1 MKILQ
6 IRYVFALFCIL
17 LINIG
22 VANAQEKPASEK
34 VAAIDTLM
42 QTLVKRGQFNGAVLA
57 EDNGKVIYSKGFGY
71 ADFEKKTPVDAD
83 SVFEIAS
90 ISKTFTSMAVMI
102 LVEQGKIKYDD
113 DIKKYFPGLPYK
125 GITIRH
131 LLTHTSG
138 LPEYMDLF
146 YAKNNGWDKTIK
158 TNADLIAL
166 LKSDKPPVQF
176 GPGERWLYNN
186 TGFCL
191 LASIVEKV
199 SGKPFAEFLR
209 VNIFKPLGMK
219 NTRIHT
225 RLSKE
230 PILHLAAGY
239 LRPSLLA
246 DDFVLP
252 EKLDNTAFVITLGG
266 IVGDGSVHSTVGDL
280 LKWGKSFSTEK
291 LIKNKTIEEAFT
303 PVTLKDGSAARTYE
317 NSRGLESGYGF
328 GWFVRKGA
336 NDSRTVWHTGGW
348 PGYVTF
354 YSLNPA
360 RRQTVV
366 VLSNA
371 DSTAVP
377 RAGQAIE
384 KILNG
389 QTFEMPRLSIAR
401 ALAATV
407 NSEGAEKAAKLYREL
422 KQNKPAEYIFS
433 QGELN
438 RLGYELLERQ
448 KFADAIAIFTLN
460 VEEYPQAGDP
470 YDSLGEAHMK
480 NGERELAIKNYE
492 RSLELDPKN
501 QNAVNMLKK
510 LKEQKTDY

>member
-1 MKILQ
+1 MKIFQ
-6 IRYVFALFCIL
+6 KKIFFL
-17 LINIG
+17 LLCMLLLDTGI
-22 VANAQEKPASEK
+22 ASAQEKP
-34 VAAIDTLM
+34 AAIDTLM
-42 QTLVKRGQFNGAVLA
+42 QTLVKREQFNGVVLA

-71 ADFEKKTPVDAD
+71 ANFEKKTPVDTET
-83 SVFEIAS
+83 VFEIAS
-90 ISKTFTSMAVMI
+90 ISKTFTSMAVMM
-102 LVEQGKIKYDD
+102 LAERGKIKYDD
-113 DIKKYFPGLPYK
+113 DIKKYFPGLPYE
-125 GITIRH
+125 GVTIRH

-138 LPEYMDLF
+138 LPEYINLF
-146 YAKNNGWDKTIK
+146 YEKDHGWNRNSIK
-158 TNADLIAL
+158 TNADIIAL
-166 LKSDKPPVQF
+166 LENDKPAVQF
-176 GPGERWLYNN
+176 KPGERFEYSN

-191 LASIVEKV
+191 LASVVEKV

-225 RLSKE
+225 RLSRE
-230 PILHLAAGY
+230 PISNLAAGY

-246 DDFVLP
+246 GDYILP
-252 EKLDNTAFVITLGG
+252 EKLDEAAFVITLGG

-303 PVTLKDGSAARTYE
+303 PVILKDGSAGKMYE

-328 GWFVRKGA
+328 GWLVRKGA
-336 NDSRTVWHTGGW
+336 DDSRIVWHPGGW

-354 YSLNPA
+354 YSLNLA

-371 DSTAVP
+371 DSTAAP
-377 RAGQAIE
+377 RVGQAIE

-389 QTFEMPRLSIAR
+389 QTYEMPRLSIAR

-407 NSEGAEKAAKLYREL
+407 NSGGVSKAAKLYREL
-422 KQNKPAEYIFS
+422 KQDKPAEYIFS
-433 QGELN
+433 PGELN

-448 KFADAIAIFTLN
+448 KFADAIVIFRLN

-470 YDSLGEAHMK
+470 YDSLGEAYMK

-501 QNAVNMLKK
+501 QNAVDMLKK
-510 LKEQKTDY
+510 LKQQ

>member
-6 IRYVFALFCIL
+6 ARRAFTLFCIL
-17 LINIG
+17 CINIG
-22 VANAQEKPASEK
+22 VANGQEKS
-34 VAAIDTLM
+34 VAIDTLM
-42 QTLVKRGQFNGAVLA
+42 QTLVKRGQFNGVVLA

-71 ADFEKKTPVDAD
+71 ADFEKRMPVETD

-102 LVEQGKIKYDD
+102 LAERGKLKYDD
-113 DIKKYFPGLPYK
+113 DIKKYFPGLPYE

-138 LPEYMDLF
+138 LPEYFDLF
-146 YAKNNGWDKTIK
+146 YAKNNGWDKTVK
-158 TNADLIAL
+158 TNADIISILEN
-166 LKSDKPPVQF
+166 DKPPLQF
-176 GPGERWLYNN
+176 KPGERWLYSN

-199 SGKPFAEFLR
+199 SGKTFADFLR
-209 VNIFKPLGMK
+209 VNIFKPLGMN

-225 RLSKE
+225 RLDKE
-230 PILHLAAGY
+230 PVPHLAAGY
-239 LRPSLLA
+239 LRPSLLT
-246 DDFVLP
+246 DDYVLP
-252 EKLDNTAFVITLGG
+252 EKLAGTAFVITLGG

-291 LIKNKTIEEAFT
+291 LVKNKTIEAAFT
-303 PVTLKDGSAARTYE
+303 PVTLKDGSAAKTNE
-317 NSRGLESGYGF
+317 NSRGLESGYGY
-328 GWFVRKGA
+328 GWFIRRSVG
-336 NDSRTVWHTGGW
+336 DSRVVWHTGGW

-354 YSLNPA
+354 LSVNLA

-366 VLSNA
+366 VLTNA
-371 DSTAVP
+371 DSTAAP
-377 RAGQAIE
+377 RTGQAIE

-389 QTFEMPRLSIAR
+389 QTYEMPRLAISR
-401 ALAATV
+401 AIAATV
-407 NSEGAEKAAKLYREL
+407 KAEGAEKAVKLYREL

-438 RLGYELLERQ
+438 RLGYELIGQE
-448 KFADAIAIFTLN
+448 KFADAIAIFKLN

-470 YDSLGEAHMK
+470 YDSLGEAYMK

-501 QNAVNMLKK
+501 QNAVEMLKK
-510 LKEQKTDY
+510 LRQQ